1 MWEEAAAAAARNYT
15 KLAPGFFF
23 LFFLILENFS
33 SLSTLL
39 LAISQVE
46 ESTSLSESLLDD
58 LNKRLA
64 RVRLGGGASAVE
76 RLRSRGKMLPRER
89 IDYLLDE
96 GSAFLEVCPLAG
108 EDLYEGIEVPSGG
121 VVAGIGR
128 INKTL
133 CMIVA
138 NDPTVKGGT
147 YFPITVKKH
156 LRAQEIAEKNKL
168 PCIYL
173 VDSGGA
179 YLPMQSEVF
188 PDANHFG
195 RIFYNQ
201 ANMSAK
207 GISQVAVVLGS
218 CTAGGAYVPAMSDET
233 VIVEGKGTIFLAG
246 PPLVKMATGEEV
258 TAEELG
264 GGRVHSQISGV
275 TDHLASDEKHALRI
289 TRDIVGNLN
298 VENGRLDKGETV
310 ADGEAVKIDY
320 EEPRESHKLRL

>member
-1 MWEEAAAAAARNYT
+1 
-15 KLAPGFFF
+15 
-23 LFFLILENFS
+23 
-33 SLSTLL
+33 
-39 LAISQVE
+39 
-46 ESTSLSESLLDD
+46 
-58 LNKRLA
+58 
-64 RVRLGGGASAVE
+64 
-76 RLRSRGKMLPRER
+76 MLPRER

-179 YLPMQSEVF
+179 SLPMQSEVF